1 MDLPD
6 FLAARREHRAQVIK
20 AGYKRLGGC
29 TGSTAEWTL
38 EELIGTGETTT
49 VEFKCCLRKNLHTGE
64 RDPRIEHS
72 ALKTIVGFLNAS
84 GGTLIIGVADDGV
97 PVGIQ
102 EDGNTE
108 RFYVRTGASTTELTP
123 SQTNEYVGQRF
134 RAGA

>member
-1 MDLPD
+1 MHSACWVSPSW
-6 FLAARREHRAQVIK
+6 
-20 AGYKRLGGC
+20 RL
-29 TGSTAEWTL
+29 
-38 EELIGTGETTT
+38 
-49 VEFKCCLRKNLHTGE
+49 RTGE

-72 ALKTIVGFLNAS
+72 ALKTIAGFLNAS

-123 SQTNEYVGQRF
+123 SQANEYVGQRF